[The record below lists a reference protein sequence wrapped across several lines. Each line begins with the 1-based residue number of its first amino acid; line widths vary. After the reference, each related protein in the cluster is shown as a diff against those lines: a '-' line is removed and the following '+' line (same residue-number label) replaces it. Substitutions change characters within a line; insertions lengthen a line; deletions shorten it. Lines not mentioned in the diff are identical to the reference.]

1 MFDSI
6 EKCSDVQIEHPVH
19 FPARDPDVERVQRI
33 VLAPPWPESIRES
46 SKVLFPN
53 LVEDRPYRVLDDFIL
68 QRRDDQ
74 RELHLSPARLW
85 DGLKSVTRSIPCVAS
100 ASKYSKNGG

>member
-1 MFDSI
+1 MRAATGP
-6 EKCSDVQIEHPVH
+6 EPV
-19 FPARDPDVERVQRI
+19 
-33 VLAPPWPESIRES
+33 REAFE
-46 SKVLFPN
+46 VHLVY
-53 LVEDRPYRVLDDFIL
+53 LVEYGHHGLLNDFVL